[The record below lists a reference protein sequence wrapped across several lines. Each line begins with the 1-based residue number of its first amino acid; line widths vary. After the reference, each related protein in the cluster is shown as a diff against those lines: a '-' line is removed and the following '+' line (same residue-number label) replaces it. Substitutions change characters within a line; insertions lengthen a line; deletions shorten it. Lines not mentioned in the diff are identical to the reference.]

1 VGGLRDDGGRDDA
14 EHDQASADAIVFRA
28 LWSGV
33 VNDFDNDERHAKF
46 LDHAHRTDRLLD
58 AARRYSTLKDDP
70 ELGAQAKKRLEAISM
85 LATHAMLATKTARR
99 TQLPAWL
106 YVLTVVVCTSLL
118 GWVAIAAWRAQH

>member
-1 VGGLRDDGGRDDA
+1 MAGEREGGDRDEG
-14 EHDQASADAIVFRA
+14 SADAIVFRA

-70 ELGAQAKKRLEAISM
+70 ELGAQAQKRLAGITL
-85 LATHAMLATKTARR
+85 LATHAMLATKSTPRR
-99 TQLPAWL
+99 RPPPWV
-106 YVLTVVVCTSLL
+106 YVLTVVVCCSLL
-118 GWVAIAAWRAQH
+118 GWVAIAAWRGQH